1 VARLREE
8 VLDLL
13 RSGQPGTR
21 EPAIDIF
28 LHEGL
33 IDDAIAA
40 LETDHLGHALV
51 GRVVTAALKER
62 PEWAM
67 NACFFQADR
76 IIEPGSAQYYYA
88 AAEWLGRAREAARA
102 GGLMEQWRRRMDDI
116 MTRHQRK
123 YKLMP
128 LLKALR

>member
-1 VARLREE
+1 
-8 VLDLL
+8 
-13 RSGQPGTR
+13 

-40 LETDHLGHALV
+40 LESDHQGHVIV
-51 GRVVTAALKER
+51 GRVVAAAMKER

-67 NACFFQADR
+67 NACFHQAAR
-76 IIEPGSAQYYYA
+76 IIEPGNAQYYSA
-88 AAEWLGRAREAARA
+88 AAEWLGRARDAARA
-102 GGLMEQWRRRMDDI
+102 GSLMDQWAKRMDDI

-128 LLKALR
+128 MLKALR